1 MLEIILFPILIS
13 RLLLWKIYTS
23 VQKIRGKV
31 VIWGFAL
38 IIYTVVGLNRQA
50 IFSDL
55 NIVLKISTIF
65 AIALFVVGT
74 SYEFAFRKKIQ
85 RDKRIVQNLMLTI
98 KSSGFSA
105 GTALS
110 LFGKESALV
119 PAIMAVFVVSYL
131 IFVGFLFEKKYK
143 LSITY

>member
-13 RLLLWKIYTS
+13 RLLLWKIYTN